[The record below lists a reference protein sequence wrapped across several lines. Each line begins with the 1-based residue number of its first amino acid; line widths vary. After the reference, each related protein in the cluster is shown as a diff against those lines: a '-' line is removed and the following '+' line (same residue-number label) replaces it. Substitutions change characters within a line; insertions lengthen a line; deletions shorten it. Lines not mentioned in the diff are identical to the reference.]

1 MHPTPP
7 SDLDMLPLWIT
18 QDIGA
23 DLRESRKRSR
33 QRCADATA
41 ACAIAAELRLETAQ
55 LRHNAQQMRAIH
67 AQHLAVGVQ
76 RRQQGLAGEGAH
88 PWDTRLRR
96 HMNDGSPR

>member
-7 SDLDMLPLWIT
+7 SDLDMLPLWST

-33 QRCADATA
+33 QRCAEATA
-41 ACAIAAELRLETAQ
+41 TCAIAAELRLETAQ

-67 AQHLAVGVQ
+67 AQYLAAGVQ
-76 RRQQGLAGEGAH
+76 RRQ
-88 PWDTRLRR
+88 
-96 HMNDGSPR
+96 